1 VRRIDVFN
9 GDADGLCALHQLRLA
24 NPIDSELVTGA
35 KRENKLLDR
44 VSASRGDVVTALDIS
59 LDANR
64 ESLLRLLNDG
74 ARVLFFD
81 HHYAGDAI
89 AHSALEPYMDAASD
103 VCTSLLV
110 DRYLGGAHR
119 LWAITGAFGDNLGAV
134 AWTLANEAG
143 LDITR
148 IAQLSE
154 LGECLNYNA
163 YGESVQD
170 LFFHPADL
178 YLSLKPFADPFA
190 FIAKSPILETLR
202 AGFRDD
208 WRRASSIAPAETTG
222 NGTVYILPNEP
233 WARRIAGV
241 FANRLASDAPATA
254 YAILVRASGDVYSAS
269 VRAPI
274 LNPEGADELCRCF
287 ETGGGRKGAA
297 GVSRLPMQ
305 DVDRFLAEFF
315 ARFG

>member
-24 NPIDSELVTGA
+24 NPLDSELVTGS
-35 KRENKLLDR
+35 KRENKLLER
-44 VSASRGDVVTALDIS
+44 VSVSSGDEVTVFDIS
-59 LDANR
+59 LDGNR
-64 ESLLRLLNDG
+64 ESLSRILDDG
-74 ARVLFFD
+74 AKVLFFD
-81 HHYAGDAI
+81 HHYIGAPFS
-89 AHSALEPYMDAASD
+89 HPALETYVNTAPN

-110 DRYLGGAHR
+110 DRYLGGRHR
-119 LWAITGAFGDNLGAV
+119 PWAIVGAFGDNLGAV

-178 YLSLKPFADPFA
+178 YLSLKPFDDPFA
-190 FIAKSPILETLR
+190 FIAESPVLGTLR
-202 AGFRDD
+202 AGFWDD
-208 WRRASSIAPAETTG
+208 WSRARSIAPAETKG
-222 NGTVYILPNEP
+222 NGAAYILPNEP

-241 FANRLASDAPATA
+241 FANRLAAEAPATA
-254 YAILVRASGDVYSAS
+254 YAILVRGSEDVYSVS

-274 LNPEGADELCRCF
+274 LNPEGADELCHCF

-297 GVSRLPMQ
+297 GVSKLPIQ
-305 DVDRFLAEFF
+305 DLDRFLVEFF